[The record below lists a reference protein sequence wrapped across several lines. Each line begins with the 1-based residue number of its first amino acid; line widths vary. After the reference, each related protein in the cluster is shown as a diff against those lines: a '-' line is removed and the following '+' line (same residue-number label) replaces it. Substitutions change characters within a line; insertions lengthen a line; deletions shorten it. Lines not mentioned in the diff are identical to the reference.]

1 MYFKA
6 KKTNVQYFQPE
17 MPYEPEA
24 DPEADE
30 EQEAPDIHT
39 LKKNFELLHTNP
51 NQGIYPLKQTK
62 F

>member
-1 MYFKA
+1 
-6 KKTNVQYFQPE
+6 

-51 NQGIYPLKQTK
+51 NQGIYPLKQTRFK
-62 F
+62 IMIYTERLEFSAA

>member
-1 MYFKA
+1 
-6 KKTNVQYFQPE
+6 

>member
-1 MYFKA
+1 
-6 KKTNVQYFQPE
+6 

-24 DPEADE
+24 DPDADE

-39 LKKNFELLHTNP
+39 LKKNFELLHTNQ
-51 NQGIYPLKQTK
+51 NQGNFRI